1 LFDGYAGTNRFWL
14 QRQRAVT
21 RRGCFLEG
29 TAEIDCRPAG
39 DTLEFNSR
47 TERCDVARG
56 RSDCAASHSFL
67 LQPPRFGNRNRRHG
81 SLAYSRSNWATERS
95 HVSLG
100 REESETQEKL
110 KIEGWLARWLIAF
123 GYWLLQIWARTL
135 RYEVDDRAGVIGK
148 PVREN
153 YIAALWHNRLLL
165 ISFALKKFLPQR
177 PGAGLISASRDGD
190 LIADL
195 TQRFGFEVVRGS
207 SSRLGASALRE
218 LENVL
223 ASGHDVLITPDGP
236 RGPAYELGPG
246 IVFLAQKTGAAVV
259 PINMEYSGCW
269 RVNSW
274 DGFIL
279 PRPFARVRVI
289 FGPPHRVRATSTSEE
304 FEAERLSLQKATM
317 ALVEMR

>member
-1 LFDGYAGTNRFWL
+1 
-14 QRQRAVT
+14 
-21 RRGCFLEG
+21 
-29 TAEIDCRPAG
+29 
-39 DTLEFNSR
+39 
-47 TERCDVARG
+47 
-56 RSDCAASHSFL
+56 
-67 LQPPRFGNRNRRHG
+67 
-81 SLAYSRSNWATERS
+81 
-95 HVSLG
+95 
-100 REESETQEKL
+100 L
-110 KIEGWLARWLIAF
+110 KIEGWFGRWLIAF
-123 GYWLLQIWARTL
+123 GYWVLQIWARTL
-135 RYEVDDRAGVIGK
+135 RYEVDDRADVVGN

-165 ISFALKKFLPQR
+165 ISFAIKKFLPQR

-190 LIADL
+190 LISDL
-195 TQRFGFEVVRGS
+195 TRRFGFDVVRGS

-246 IVFLAQKTGAAVV
+246 IVFLSQKTGAAVV
-259 PINMEYSGCW
+259 PINMEFSSCW

-279 PRPFARVRVI
+279 PRPFAKVRVI
-289 FGPPHRVRATSTSEE
+289 FGPTHRVKATSTPEQ
-304 FEAERLSLQKATM
+304 FEAERLNLQDAMM

>member
-1 LFDGYAGTNRFWL
+1 
-14 QRQRAVT
+14 
-21 RRGCFLEG
+21 
-29 TAEIDCRPAG
+29 
-39 DTLEFNSR
+39 
-47 TERCDVARG
+47 
-56 RSDCAASHSFL
+56 
-67 LQPPRFGNRNRRHG
+67 
-81 SLAYSRSNWATERS
+81 
-95 HVSLG
+95 
-100 REESETQEKL
+100 L

-123 GYWLLQIWARTL
+123 GFWILQIWARTL
-135 RYEVDDRAGVIGK
+135 RYEVDDRADLVGK
-148 PVREN
+148 PVSEN

-165 ISFALKKFLPQR
+165 ISFVLKKFLPQR

-195 TQRFGFEVVRGS
+195 TRRFGFEVVRGS

-223 ASGHDVLITPDGP
+223 ASDRNVLITPDGP

-259 PINMEYSGCW
+259 PINMEFSSCW

-274 DGFIL
+274 DRFIL
-279 PRPFARVRVI
+279 PRPFAKVRVM
-289 FGPPHRVRATSTSEE
+289 FGAPHRVSATVTPEE
-304 FEAERLSLQKATM
+304 FEKERMALQNAMM